1 MAGAPPVFITAATI
15 SAELYAAMREAEGLA
30 LTAKNARALA
40 VRAGTQAIGFR
51 AITDFIEELAT
62 GIIQQSR
69 YINQLAQAVAADAV
83 AEWRADLAQHH
94 FVQVQ
99 AAAPRYINSLA
110 PNVERCAVSRTN
122 LTERLESGLG
132 ALTAQLD
139 DGRRHIRTANLIST
153 SSHVEA
159 ANAGEFRQQLE
170 VIADNIKAT
179 AARIG
184 QHLKSAESLLNQ
196 HHYRSASPC

>member
-1 MAGAPPVFITAATI
+1 MAVATPVFITAATI

-51 AITDFIEELAT
+51 AITDFIEELASA
-62 GIIQQSR
+62 IIKQSR
-69 YINQLAQAVAADAV
+69 HINHLAQGVAVDAV
-83 AEWRADLAQHH
+83 AEWRANLAQNH
-94 FVQVQ
+94 FIRVK
-99 AAAPRYINSLA
+99 AAHPLHIESLT
-110 PNVERCAVSRTN
+110 PNIERCAASRAE
-122 LTERLESGLG
+122 LTERLKSGID

-159 ANAGEFRQQLE
+159 ANAGDFRGQLE
-170 VIADNIKAT
+170 VIADNIKET

-196 HHYRSASPC
+196 HQYRSSPPC